1 VLATEQEHT
10 LQQQQQQQQQQLVCV
25 CTRCGALC
33 GHSDETGTDAPY
45 HMLLWDV
52 TAARWL

>member
-1 VLATEQEHT
+1 MLATEQQHT
-10 LQQQQQQQQQQLVCV
+10 LQQQQQQQLVCV

-45 HMLLWDV
+45 HMLLFWEV